1 MAFRTRVWTAGKLLV
16 LGGALLATY
25 AVFAAASMRFAL
37 RAREVRVPDLTA
49 RSASEATALASQLG
63 LSVHVDDTRRLDAR
77 IPAGHVIAQDPAA
90 GSTTRRQRTV
100 RIALS
105 AGQRAALVPALS
117 DQTERSAQLRLAQD
131 GFDAPALTEIRSDS
145 YAADVVVAQ
154 DPPPHTPGTHVA
166 LLVNRAERATS
177 YVMPDLIGVNGERA
191 TGILRDHGFRV
202 AVVGSTPYPGVTPGV
217 VLRQSPAAGFQIGP
231 GEPISI
237 EVSR

>member
-25 AVFAAASMRFAL
+25 VVFLGASMRLVL
-37 RAREVRVPDLTA
+37 RAREVQVPDLTA
-49 RSASEATALASQLG
+49 RTANEATALASQAG
-63 LSVHVDDTRRLDAR
+63 LSVHVDEARRLDAKT
-77 IPAGHVIAQDPAA
+77 PAGHVITQDPPA

-100 RIALS
+100 RIWLS
-105 AGQRAALVPALS
+105 AGQRAALVPALN
-117 DQTERSAQLRLAQD
+117 DQTERSATLRLAQD
-131 GFDAPALTEIRSDS
+131 GFDAPSLSEIRSETHP
-145 YAADVVVAQ
+145 ADVVVAQ
-154 DPPPHTPGTHVA
+154 DPPANTPGTRVA
-166 LLVNRAERATS
+166 LLVNRGERSAS

-191 TGILRDHGFRV
+191 AGILRDRGFRV
-202 AVVGSTPYPGVTPGV
+202 AVVGSTTYPGVTPGV